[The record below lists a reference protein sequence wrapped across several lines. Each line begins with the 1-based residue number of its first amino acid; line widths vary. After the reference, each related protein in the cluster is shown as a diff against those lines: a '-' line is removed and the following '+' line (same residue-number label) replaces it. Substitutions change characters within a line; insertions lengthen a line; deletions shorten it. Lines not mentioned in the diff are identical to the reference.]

1 MRKTLLLVSG
11 LLVGLIFIFFGVLS
25 VLEKDSNNQ
34 NAVVMVNDHP
44 IYQSDWDLAL
54 EALSMN
60 KRNQITEE
68 DKIIV
73 LERLIDEQLLLQRG
87 LEIDLPQT
95 EGMVRKTIV
104 SSMLDK
110 IIVEGII
117 SEVSDEKLVDF
128 YSKNIEF
135 FSKPSE
141 VHINRLFIEYGTE
154 EEEEQRLDEA
164 RGLLIAGEEFDI
176 VKEKL
181 GDPIIPVIPN
191 VLLPIKKLK
200 DYLEPALVEII
211 ETLQPGQ
218 ITTEIE
224 STTGYSF
231 IYMLGSIAGEE
242 IPFDDVKEQVKI
254 EYLRRNDE
262 ESVDQYMV
270 WLKKR
275 AKIKY
280 FE

>member
-141 VHINRLFIEYGTE
+141 VHIKRLFIEYGTE

-231 IYMLGSIAGEE
+231 IYMLSSIAGEG
-242 IPFDDVKEQVKI
+242 IPFNDVKEQVKT

>member
-141 VHINRLFIEYGTE
+141 VHIKRLFIEYGTE

-164 RGLLIAGEEFDI
+164 RGLLIAGEEFDV

-200 DYLEPALVEII
+200 DYLEPDLVEII

-262 ESVDQYMV
+262 ESVDQYME

>member
-1 MRKTLLLVSG
+1 MRKTFLLLSG
-11 LLVGLIFIFFGVLS
+11 LLIGIVFIFFGVLP
-25 VLEKDSNNQ
+25 DSKKNSANKG
-34 NAVVMVNDHP
+34 VVVIVNDHP
-44 IYQSDWDLAL
+44 IYQSDLDLAL
-54 EALSMN
+54 EALMMN
-60 KRNQITEE
+60 KRNQITDEE
-68 DKIIV
+68 KIIV

-87 LEIDLPQT
+87 LELDLPQT

-104 SSMLDK
+104 SEMLDK
-110 IIVEGII
+110 IIVEGIV
-117 SEVSDEKLVDF
+117 SEVNDEKLVDF

-135 FSKPSE
+135 FSRPSE
-141 VHINRLFIEYGTE
+141 VHIKRLFIEYGTE
-154 EEEEQRLDEA
+154 EEDEQRLDEV
-164 RGLLIAGEEFDI
+164 RGLLIAGEEFDV

-200 DYLEPALVEII
+200 DYLEPTLVELI

-231 IYMLGSIAGEE
+231 IYMLSSIAGEG
-242 IPFDDVKEQVKI
+242 IPFNDVKEQVKT

>member
-262 ESVDQYMV
+262 ESVDQYME